1 MTREE
6 LKQAWKI
13 TRDALEIAQ
22 MNWLEADEA
31 LEAATIEYHDAVNRW
46 LKNVGAHTDDAQ

>member
-31 LEAATIEYHDAVNRW
+31 LEAATIAYHDAVNRW
-46 LKNVGAHTDDAQ
+46 LKNVGAHTDDT